1 MSRLHI
7 ALLASL
13 WTSPAFA
20 GGDFWT
26 TTALHTVN
34 LIILLVLL
42 VKGAGPKIKEVMA
55 ERSRTVGLEITDA
68 EARFESAE
76 QRLSTYE
83 EKLSA
88 LEAEAQKMV
97 QEYRELGERE
107 AARIRED
114 AQREADRIKA
124 EAKQLA
130 ARELDSARVSIERD
144 LVLSALDKA
153 EAEIKIKMTS
163 DDKQRLIA
171 GYFGDLELAVQK
183 VSSPA
188 DQEAS

>member
-1 MSRLHI
+1 MNRL
-7 ALLASL
+7 LSVLFVSL

-26 TTALHTVN
+26 TTVLHTIN
-34 LIILLVLL
+34 LLILLALL
-42 VKGAGPKIKEVMA
+42 IKGVGPKIKEVMA
-55 ERSRTVGLEITDA
+55 ERSRTVGLEITEA
-68 EARFESAE
+68 EARYDAAE
-76 QRLSTYE
+76 KRLSTYE
-83 EKLSA
+83 EKLNA

-97 QEYRELGERE
+97 QEYRQLGERE

-114 AQREADRIKA
+114 AQKEADRIKA

-130 ARELDSARVSIERD
+130 ARELDSARASIERD

-153 EAEIKIKMTS
+153 EADIKLNMTS

-171 GYFGDLELAVQK
+171 GYFGDLEVAVQK

>member
-1 MSRLHI
+1 MNRLFVV
-7 ALLASL
+7 LLISL

-26 TTALHTVN
+26 TTALHSIN
-34 LIILLVLL
+34 LLILIVLL
-42 VKGAGPKIKEVMA
+42 VRGAGPKIKEVMA

-68 EARFESAE
+68 EARFETAE

-88 LEAEAQKMV
+88 LETEAQKLV

-114 AQREADRIKA
+114 AQKEAERIKA

-130 ARELDSARVSIERD
+130 ARELDSARASIERD
-144 LVLSALDKA
+144 LVMSALEKA
-153 EAEIKIKMTS
+153 ESDIKIKMTG

-171 GYFGDLELAVQK
+171 GYFGDLEVAVQR
-183 VSSPA
+183 VSA
-188 DQEAS
+188 HQEAS